1 MRRRGTA
8 RSAADEPARGHVRSC
23 VASARSLAVDGVD
36 IAVDAGEVVGLV
48 GANGA
53 GKTTLIR
60 VLLGLLAPTSG
71 NVSLFGGPPTREA
84 RARVGYVPQSGGLYD
99 DLTVAENAGFRH
111 AGVRRSARVRRL
123 PATWR
128 RSAAPWP
135 PTSRSACGGGSHSR
149 RRCPMRRSCWS
160 STSRPRESTRLQR
173 SRLWDT
179 IRGAAE
185 RGVGVLVTTHHMSEA
200 GQCDRLLVMAD
211 GRVVASGTQADIVG
225 DAQRGRRPGDR
236 LGGGFS
242 ALDRAG
248 MLVSLSGR
256 NARVLDAGP
265 EKVKAVLDAAQ
276 LAAEVELLAGEPGRG
291 VRQADAAHPA

>member
-1 MRRRGTA
+1 MNQLEGRAIVRRFGQ
-8 RSAADEPARGHVRSC
+8 V
-23 VASARSLAVDGVD
+23 VAVAGVG

-71 NVSLFGGPPTREA
+71 SVSLFGGPPTREA

-99 DLTVAENAGFRH
+99 DLTVAENVDFVTRAYGAGSGTTLSGELAQVGATLASDLSLGLRRRVAFAAAMSH
-111 AGVRRSARVRRL
+111 APQLLVL
-123 PATWR
+123 DE
-128 RSAAPWP
+128 
-135 PTSRSACGGGSHSR
+135 PTSGVD
-149 RRCPMRRSCWS
+149 P
-160 STSRPRESTRLQR
+160 LQR

-185 RGVGVLVTTHHMSEA
+185 RGLGILVTTHHMSEA

-211 GRVVASGTQADIVG
+211 GRVVASGTQAEIVG
-225 DAQRGRRPGDR
+225 DSSVVAVRATDWAAA
-236 LGGGFS
+236 FS
-242 ALDRAG
+242 VLDRAG
-248 MLVSLSGR
+248 MMVSLSGR

-265 EKVKAVLDAAQ
+265 EKVKAILDEAQ
-276 LAAEVELLAGEPGRG
+276 LAAEVELLPASLDEAF
-291 VRQADAAHPA
+291 VRLTAAQPA